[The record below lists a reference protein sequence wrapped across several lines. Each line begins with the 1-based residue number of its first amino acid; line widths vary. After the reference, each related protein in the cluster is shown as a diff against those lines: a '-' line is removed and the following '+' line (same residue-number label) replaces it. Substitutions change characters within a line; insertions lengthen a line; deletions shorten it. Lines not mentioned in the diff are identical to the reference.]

1 MIANFGPGMRERFAL
16 EPDMAFLNH
25 GSYGAAPKE
34 VLAVQGEL
42 RGRLESQPVRF
53 MSRELP
59 GRLAEAGAVLAEFVG
74 AKASDLAFVENATA
88 GCNAVLR
95 SLHFKPGDEILITD
109 HIYPAVRNILRHV
122 AAESGAVLVEAHLPF
137 PLQGPQPVIDAVTAK
152 ITDCTKLV
160 VLDHITSPTAT
171 ILPAVEI
178 AAAAKKVGAR
188 VLLDAAHAPGHIDF
202 DVTALGADW
211 VTGNAHKWLFAPKGA
226 AFLWAAAEAQEGLHP
241 TVISHGYGK
250 GFQMEFG
257 WTGTRDP
264 SAWLAVPAAI
274 DFYKRIGG
282 RAVRSHNQD
291 LARRAADLLME
302 RLGTGPASPAS
313 MRGAMATIELPTTL
327 AGEVDVGRALNARIW
342 EKHRIEVPIF
352 AFAGKL
358 WVRISAQVYNE
369 LAEYEELAAA
379 LKKELN

>member
-34 VLAVQGEL
+34 VLAVQAEL
-42 RGRLESQPVRF
+42 RNRLESQPVRF

-59 GRLAEAGAVLAEFVG
+59 GRLTEAGAVLARFVG
-74 AKASDLAFVENATA
+74 AEPSDLAFVENATA

-95 SLHFKPGDEILITD
+95 SLHFQPGDEILITD
-109 HIYPAVRNILRHV
+109 HIYPAVRNVLRHV
-122 AAESGAVLVEAHLPF
+122 TAETGALLVEAKLPF

-152 ITDCTKLV
+152 LTDCTRLV

-178 AAAAKKVGAR
+178 AQAAKKVGAR

-202 DVTALGADW
+202 DVTSLGADW
-211 VTGNAHKWLFAPKGA
+211 VTGNAHKWLFAPKGS
-226 AFLWAAAEAQEGLHP
+226 AFLWAAPDAQAGIHP
-241 TVISHGYGK
+241 TVISHGFGK

-257 WTGTRDP
+257 WVGTRDP
-264 SAWLAVPAAI
+264 SSWLAVPAAI
-274 DFYKRIGG
+274 DFYNRIGG
-282 RAVRSHNQD
+282 KAVRSHNHD
-291 LARRAADLLME
+291 LARRAAELLVE
-302 RLGTGPASPAS
+302 RLGTRTASPAN
-313 MRGAMATIELPTTL
+313 MRGAMATIELPTSL
-327 AGEVDVGRALNARIW
+327 PGEVDVGRALNARIW

-369 LAEYEELAAA
+369 LAEYEVLAAA

>member
-1 MIANFGPGMRERFAL
+1 M
-16 EPDMAFLNH
+16 
-25 GSYGAAPKE
+25 
-34 VLAVQGEL
+34 
-42 RGRLESQPVRF
+42 
-53 MSRELP
+53 
-59 GRLAEAGAVLAEFVG
+59 
-74 AKASDLAFVENATA
+74 
-88 GCNAVLR
+88 
-95 SLHFKPGDEILITD
+95 
-109 HIYPAVRNILRHV
+109 
-122 AAESGAVLVEAHLPF
+122 
-137 PLQGPQPVIDAVTAK
+137 TAK

-171 ILPAVEI
+171 ILPVAEI
-178 AAAAKKVGAR
+178 AAAAKRVGAK

-202 DVTALGADW
+202 HVTQLGADW

-226 AFLWAAAEAQEGLHP
+226 AFLWAAPEAQEGLHP
-241 TVISHGYGK
+241 TVISHGFGK

-274 DFYKRIGG
+274 DFYRRIGD

-291 LARRAADLLME
+291 LARRAADLLIA

-313 MRGAMATIELPTTL
+313 MRGAMATIELPTNL
-327 AGEVDVGRALNARIW
+327 PGEVEVGRALNARIW
-342 EKHRIEVPIF
+342 EKYRIEVPIF

-379 LKKELN
+379 LMKELN

>member
-34 VLAVQGEL
+34 VLAVQTEL
-42 RGRLESQPVRF
+42 RNRLESQPVRF

-59 GRLAEAGAVLAEFVG
+59 GRLAEAGAVLARFVG
-74 AKASDLAFVENATA
+74 AEPSDLAFVENATA

-122 AAESGAVLVEAHLPF
+122 TAESGALLVEAKLPF
-137 PLQGPQPVIDAVTAK
+137 PLQGPQPVIDAVTA
-152 ITDCTKLV
+152 KLV

-178 AAAAKKVGAR
+178 ARAAKKVGAR
-188 VLLDAAHAPGHIDF
+188 VLLDSAHVPGHIDF

-226 AFLWAAAEAQEGLHP
+226 AFLWAAPDAQEGIHP
-241 TVISHGYGK
+241 TVISHGFGK

-257 WTGTRDP
+257 WVGTRDP
-264 SAWLAVPAAI
+264 SSWLAVPAAI
-274 DFYKRIGG
+274 DFYQRIGG
-282 RAVRSHNQD
+282 KAVRSHNHD
-291 LARRAADLLME
+291 LARRAAELLAS

-313 MRGAMATIELPTTL
+313 MRGAMATIELPTNL
-327 AGEVDVGRALNARIW
+327 PGEVEVGRALNARIW

-369 LAEYEELAAA
+369 LAEYEVLAVA

>member
-34 VLAVQGEL
+34 VLAVQADL
-42 RGRLESQPVRF
+42 RQRLESQPVRF

-59 GRLAEAGAVLAEFVG
+59 DRLAEAGAVLAEFVG
-74 AKASDLAFVENATA
+74 AQPADLAFVENATA

-95 SLHFKPGDEILITD
+95 SLKLKPGDEVLITD

-122 AAESGAVLVEAHLPF
+122 KAESGALLVEAHLPF

-152 ITDCTKLV
+152 ITGCTKLV

-171 ILPAVEI
+171 ILPVAEI
-178 AAAAKKVGAR
+178 AAAAKKVGAK
-188 VLLDAAHAPGHIDF
+188 VLLDAAHAPGQIDF

-211 VTGNAHKWLFAPKGA
+211 VTGNAHKWLYAPKGA
-226 AFLWAAAEAQEGLHP
+226 AFLWAAPDAQEGLHP
-241 TVISHGYGK
+241 TVISHGFGK
-250 GFQMEFG
+250 GFQAEFG

-274 DFYKRIGG
+274 AFYKGIGDG
-282 RAVRSHNQD
+282 AVRRHNQD

-302 RLGTGPASPAS
+302 RLGTGPASPPS
-313 MRGAMATIELPTTL
+313 MRGAMATIELPTNL
-327 AGEVDVGRALNARIW
+327 PGEVEVGRALNASIW

-369 LAEYEELAAA
+369 LAEYEALAEA

>member
-1 MIANFGPGMRERFAL
+1 MIANFGPGMRERFQL

-42 RGRLESQPVRF
+42 RSRLESQPVRF

-74 AKASDLAFVENATA
+74 AHAADLAFVENATA

-122 AAESGAVLVEAHLPF
+122 TAESGALLVEAHLPF

-178 AAAAKKVGAR
+178 AAAAKSVGAR
-188 VLLDAAHAPGHIDF
+188 VLLDSAHAPGHIDF

-226 AFLWAAAEAQEGLHP
+226 AFLWAAPEAQEGLHP

-282 RAVRSHNQD
+282 RAVRSHNHD

-302 RLGTGPASPAS
+302 RLGTGPASPTS
-313 MRGAMATIELPTTL
+313 MRGAMATIELPTNL
-327 AGEVDVGRALNARIW
+327 AGEVEVGRALNARIW